1 MLIHP
6 CEDVIEELRKL
17 YGLYSKIESRRI
29 DEEKLITFDEFVS
42 LYVEACV
49 MRDIHDLNVE
59 LF

>member
-6 CEDVIEELRKL
+6 CEDVVEELRKL
-17 YGLYSKIESRRI
+17 YELYSKIDTRRV
-29 DEEKLITFDEFVS
+29 DVKEQITFDEFVS

-49 MRDIHDLNVE
+49 MRDIQDLNVE

>member
-1 MLIHP
+1 MMIHP

-17 YGLYSKIESRRI
+17 YELYSKIETRRI
-29 DEEKLITFDEFVS
+29 DVENPLTFDDFVS

-49 MRDIHDLNVE
+49 MRDIQHLNIE

>member
-17 YGLYSKIESRRI
+17 YELYSKIETRRV

>member
-17 YGLYSKIESRRI
+17 YELYSKIDARRI
-29 DEEKLITFDEFVS
+29 DEEEPINFDEFVS

>member
-17 YGLYSKIESRRI
+17 YELYSKIETRRV
-29 DEEKLITFDEFVS
+29 DVENPLAFDEFVS
-42 LYVEACV
+42 LYFEACV
-49 MRDIHDLNVE
+49 MRDIHDLNIE